1 MDTKRWKIRFM
12 TQFCSIDYISGLK
25 WTFLEIQKLKITI
38 MEYLRILKRTWVH
51 NTQGRQDKGSKICS
65 GGYLFGVFIL
75 ACCQH
80 MNSLT
85 AVLIINRCPQPVLGH
100 HPILVMNFLR
110 DWGHVDLLS
119 CSFRIRYSDTHL
131 LCNTNV
137 IFSKTRKF
145 LWRMKIGN
153 STKNKGKFPRY

>member
-1 MDTKRWKIRFM
+1 M

-51 NTQGRQDKGSKICS
+51 NTQGRQDKGSKIFS

-80 MNSLT
+80 INSLIAVRT
-85 AVLIINRCPQPVLGH
+85 ALAQFSLMIHLELVVLEH
-100 HPILVMNFLR
+100 
-110 DWGHVDLLS
+110 
-119 CSFRIRYSDTHL
+119 
-131 LCNTNV
+131 
-137 IFSKTRKF
+137 
-145 LWRMKIGN
+145 
-153 STKNKGKFPRY
+153 